1 MYDVIS
7 FVFPRYA
14 KASFSMLRA
23 FFLTVFAW
31 RAERDDIPPGFD
43 PQFLASG
50 FPQ

>member
-1 MYDVIS
+1 
-7 FVFPRYA
+7 
-14 KASFSMLRA
+14 MLRA